1 MTLRTAPKCASYII
15 LTCFPRK
22 EFISELQNCKV
33 VFCTSSSE
41 IVRGTEPTNSL
52 TNIPPSAASGENNE
66 LISTYM
72 LGFDILCGV
81 FFTSSRGTC
90 CNADELLPSS
100 HTLQIIP
107 NWFIKAKCCL
117 LYIHTYIYI
126 YKDTHVHKYCEFL
139 RTYNFRECEK
149 N

>member
-1 MTLRTAPKCASYII
+1 MLPKKRI
-15 LTCFPRK
+15 F
-22 EFISELQNCKV
+22 SELQKCKV
-33 VFCTSSSE
+33 VFYTSSSE

-52 TNIPPSAASGENNE
+52 TNIPPSAASGENNV

-72 LGFDILCGV
+72 LGFHILCGV
-81 FFTSSRGTC
+81 FFTSSRETC

-100 HTLQIIP
+100 HTLHIIP

-117 LYIHTYIYI
+117 LYIHTYIYVYI
-126 YKDTHVHKYCEFL
+126 YTHTHVHKYCKFL
-139 RTYNFRECEK
+139 RTYNFREPEK